1 MAQPTREEWGS
12 RMAIIIAAV
21 AMAVGTGNIWRF
33 PRVAAEWGGGAF
45 LIAVT
50 VGLVIWA
57 IPLLMCEFLMG
68 SRSRLGNI
76 GAFRDFM
83 GPKHS
88 WAGAFMACVTIGIMF
103 YYSVVAGWCIR
114 YFVVA
119 VTGGLTPGAGA
130 DVAVG
135 SGTTFG
141 QEQWDAFIN
150 NPLETVGYHA
160 AAVIFTAAVVF
171 RGIKGGLEKVLKIF
185 LPALLVILLIL
196 AFRTVTLP
204 GAGEGLRFLFVP
216 DWALLGNPRV
226 WLEAF
231 TQVAWS
237 TGAGWGLLMVY
248 AVYSRQKE
256 DIGVNSGIIAFSD
269 VLVGFVAAAIILG
282 TLYAVAP
289 TVQVA
294 EEALA
299 AGNVGLTFIYIV
311 DLMVTMPGAWFLS
324 PLFFLALALAG
335 ISSFIAMF
343 ELGTTNLMNFGVERG
358 RAAILVGT
366 FAFLF
371 GIPSALSITF
381 LDNQDWVWGVGLL
394 ISGLLTA
401 VAIMKYGVEKARAEI
416 NETSDIRIGA
426 WWSVFIRLI
435 PLVFVVI
442 FGWWVYQSIV
452 GHPEDWW
459 NPLETFSTGTMV
471 VQWLILFVLVYALN
485 DFFTRRV
492 AAGPM
497 TRGIGGPG
505 GVGPRSGGSA
515 DRRGGPTGG
524 SSGPTTGSGGPTG
537 DPSHPGPQPGS

>member
-1 MAQPTREEWGS
+1 MAQPTREQWGS

-119 VTGGLTPGAGA
+119 MTGGLTPTEGA
-130 DVAVG
+130 DVAMG

-141 QEQWDAFIN
+141 QEQWDAFIG

-269 VLVGFVAAAIILG
+269 VLVGFLAAAIILG

-311 DLMVTMPGAWFLS
+311 DLMATMPGAWFLS

-358 RAAILVGT
+358 RAAILVGV

-401 VAIMKYGVEKARAEI
+401 LAITKYGVEKARAEI

-452 GHPEDWW
+452 WHPEDWW
-459 NPLETFSTGTMV
+459 NPFETFSTGTMV

-497 TRGIGGPG
+497 TRGAGGPG
-505 GVGPRSGGSA
+505 GAGRPSGGAGEGRS
-515 DRRGGPTGG
+515 GPTGG
-524 SSGPTTGSGGPTG
+524 PDGPSDLPGDPTAG
-537 DPSHPGPQPGS
+537 PSHPGPQPGS